1 MRRNKKDLLKR
12 GKVLSWEWVAENES
26 FIVEYNKELNM
37 YRVAYFDDDGHYE
50 DEILF
55 DREAGIDG

>member
-1 MRRNKKDLLKR
+1 M
-12 GKVLSWEWVAENES
+12 SWEWVAENES

-37 YRVAYFDDDGHYE
+37 YRVAYFDDGHYE

-55 DREAGIDG
+55 DREAGIDD

>member
-1 MRRNKKDLLKR
+1 M
-12 GKVLSWEWVAENES
+12 SWEWVAQNTN
-26 FIVEYNKELNM
+26 FIVEYNKELGM
-37 YRVAYFDDDGHYE
+37 YRVVYLNKDVSYK

>member
-1 MRRNKKDLLKR
+1 M
-12 GKVLSWEWVAENES
+12 SWKWVAENGS

-55 DREAGIDG
+55 DREAGIDD